1 MAQPPR
7 GDAASAALAL
17 GSRAALA
24 GSRVLVV
31 GADQAS
37 VAVVQYLAMVGLG
50 TLGILD
56 DQVVDDPDVASSP
69 LYAPDSAGMPRA
81 RAVGE
86 WVRSVAPAT
95 VVRVHPVAPGSD
107 AWALLDGYDAVVDAS
122 GSADVSRSLAEAA
135 GGRRIPVLASDD
147 AFLRDAAPTI
157 PAEAL
162 EARLAN
168 RSRGLDDF
176 TLLDVRER
184 PEHDVD
190 AIGGSVLAAGF
201 GSTSGVWPELE
212 RGRPVVVV
220 CDRGIRAQAAA
231 RLLRADGHDVAV
243 LERGMRGWNL
253 RPSALTAGSR
263 GTAGGVVGAGADA
276 ATGRVP
282 LPLADIDPEGFR
294 PNLHS

>member
-31 GADQAS
+31 GADQMS

-56 DQVVDDPDVASSP
+56 DQAVNDSAIASSP
-69 LYAPDSAGMPRA
+69 LFAPDSAGMPRA
-81 RAVGE
+81 RALAE
-86 WVRSVAPAT
+86 WVRSVARAT
-95 VVRVHPVAPGSD
+95 VVRVHPFAPGSD
-107 AWALLDGYDAVVDAS
+107 AWGLLDGYDVVVDAL
-122 GSADVSRSLAEAA
+122 GSADVSRLLAAAA
-135 GGRRIPVLASDD
+135 GGRRIPVLAPDD
-147 AFLRDAAPTI
+147 ASFAGAAPTI
-157 PAEAL
+157 SAEAL
-162 EARLAN
+162 ESRLAL
-168 RSRGLDDF
+168 RSSGLDDF

-190 AIGGSVLAAGF
+190 SIGGSVLASGF
-201 GSTSGVWPELE
+201 GSTSAVWPALE

-220 CDRGIRAQAAA
+220 CDRGTRSQAAA

-253 RPSALTAGSR
+253 RPSALTAAAEG
-263 GTAGGVVGAGADA
+263 AVGAGAEA

-282 LPLADIDPEGFR
+282 LPLADIDPDGFR

>member
-7 GDAASAALAL
+7 GDSASAALAL
-17 GSRAALA
+17 GNRAALV

-31 GADQAS
+31 GADHTSPAI
-37 VAVVQYLAMVGLG
+37 VQYLAMVGLG

-56 DQVVDDPDVASSP
+56 DQAVDDSDIASSTMF
-69 LYAPDSAGMPRA
+69 APGSAGMPRA
-81 RAVGE
+81 RAMGE

-95 VVRVHPVAPGSD
+95 VVRVHPFAPGSD
-107 AWALLDGYDAVVDAS
+107 DWALLDGYDAVVDTP
-122 GSADVSRSLAEAA
+122 GSADVSRFLDEA
-135 GGRRIPVLASDD
+135 GRGRRMPVLASDD
-147 AFLRDAAPTI
+147 AFLRDATPTS

-162 EARLAN
+162 EARLAL

-190 AIGGSVLAAGF
+190 SIDGSVLAAGF
-201 GSTSGVWPELE
+201 GSTSGVWPALE

-253 RPSALTAGSR
+253 RPSALTAGAR
-263 GTAGGVVGAGADA
+263 GPVGGAVDAGAEA
-276 ATGRVP
+276 ATGRVL